1 MSRIQINRSS
11 ISRLGDSPGSVNT
24 TLQTLR
30 KKSDVWYDEGK
41 HLNRPQFHQPIG
53 R

>member
-24 TLQTLR
+24 A
-30 KKSDVWYDEGK
+30 
-41 HLNRPQFHQPIG
+41 QPGLSPKRLISSANFYGYVLG
-53 R
+53 RRM